1 MFLEVLVPN
10 QDNERSGI
18 CVLGMSKLRYSEKNI
33 KKDVPQHLN
42 VNYVV
47 GLIPMRDMEHN

>member
-1 MFLEVLVPN
+1 
-10 QDNERSGI
+10 
-18 CVLGMSKLRYSEKNI
+18 MSKLRYSEKNI